1 MAVAVKISAKKS
13 AFRWRTGSRR
23 LHLQYQ
29 HKPEPPPRARYE
41 GCCRRG
47 KPSCNQRDR
56 AKDKDRKQTKAP
68 LAAL

>member
-13 AFRWRTGSRR
+13 AFRWRTGRRR

-41 GCCRRG
+41 GC
-47 KPSCNQRDR
+47 
-56 AKDKDRKQTKAP
+56 
-68 LAAL
+68 

>member
-13 AFRWRTGSRR
+13 AFRWRTGRRR

-41 GCCRRG
+41 GVDVG
-47 KPSCNQRDR
+47 GNPPVISGIE
-56 AKDKDRKQTKAP
+56 RKTKTGNKLKRP
-68 LAAL
+68 